1 MIKTENLTKT
11 FSSGTKAVD
20 NLNINVE
27 DGEIYGCLGPNGSGK
42 STTIKILTTLSRPTS
57 GNAWVGG
64 YNVQTE
70 PVKVRCAIGYVA
82 QETGVDYFLSGR
94 ENLVLQGGMYGMGGK
109 TIKRRGGELLELF
122 SIKELGDQLV
132 FTYSGGMGEKIV

>member
-27 DGEIYGCLGPNGSGK
+27 DGEIFGFLGPNGAGK

-57 GNAWVGG
+57 GKAWVGG

-94 ENLVLQGGMYGMGGK
+94 ENLVLQGRMYRMDGK
-109 TIKRRGGELLELF
+109 TIN
-122 SIKELGDQLV
+122 
-132 FTYSGGMGEKIV
+132 SG

>member
-27 DGEIYGCLGPNGSGK
+27 EGEIFGFLGPNGAGK
-42 STTIKILTTLSRPTS
+42 STAIKILTTLSRPTS
-57 GNAWVGG
+57 GMAWIGG
-64 YNVQTE
+64 YNVVTE
-70 PVKVRCAIGYVA
+70 PNKGRCSIGYVS

-94 ENLVLQGGMYGMGGK
+94 ENLVLQIG
-109 TIKRRGGELLELF
+109 RAHAEL
-122 SIKELGDQLV
+122 Q
-132 FTYSGGMGEKIV
+132 

>member
-27 DGEIYGCLGPNGSGK
+27 DGEIFGFLGPNGAGK

-57 GNAWVGG
+57 GKAWVGG

-70 PVKVRCAIGYVA
+70 PVKGRCAIGYVA
-82 QETGVDYFLSGR
+82 QETGGDYFLTGR
-94 ENLVLQGGMYGMGGK
+94 ENLGPQGRMYRMDGK
-109 TIKRRGGELLELF
+109 TINRRGG
-122 SIKELGDQLV
+122 G
-132 FTYSGGMGEKIV
+132 IVRIFCLK